1 MPVYDVT
8 LPLRVGM
15 LTYPGDPPFTM
26 ERIAHCSRGDRF
38 NLSRITMAT
47 HTGTH
52 CDPPLHYLDGRAAID
67 EIPPEVLVG
76 PGIVLDMR
84 GRPEIDRTALERSEL
99 GEHTRVFFKTDNGPK
114 LLGGIYTSDYVALTE
129 DAAVYLVDRGVKLVG
144 IDYLAIE
151 LFANPLAPVH
161 TTLLNA
167 GALIV
172 EGLVLVDVPPGPCK
186 IYCLPLKIAGGD
198 GAPARVLVET
208 D

>member
-1 MPVYDVT
+1 MPLYDIT

-26 ERIAHCSRGDRF
+26 EQVAYLSRGDRF
-38 NLSRITMAT
+38 NLSRITLAT

-67 EIPPEVLVG
+67 EIPLEVLVG
-76 PGIVLDMR
+76 PGTILDMR
-84 GRPEIDRTALERSEL
+84 GRPKIDRAALESSDLE
-99 GEHTRVFFKTDNGPK
+99 EHTRVFFKTDNGPK
-114 LLGGIYTSDYVALTE
+114 LLAGIYSSDYVALTE
-129 DAAVYLVDRGVKLVG
+129 DAAVYLVDRGIQLVG

-151 LFANPLAPVH
+151 AFANPLAPVH
-161 TTLLNA
+161 RTLLGA

-172 EGLVLVDVPPGPCK
+172 EGLVLVDVPAGPCK